1 LKATEPG
8 GQTKTRGKDLL
19 REKSEQI
26 LSFSKNDV
34 ACKAEV
40 LIRRRHD
47 LSISE
52 RKQKTLHLM

>member
-19 REKSEQI
+19 REQSEQI
-26 LSFSKNDV
+26 LSFSKSDV

-52 RKQKTLHLM
+52 PKQKTLHLT